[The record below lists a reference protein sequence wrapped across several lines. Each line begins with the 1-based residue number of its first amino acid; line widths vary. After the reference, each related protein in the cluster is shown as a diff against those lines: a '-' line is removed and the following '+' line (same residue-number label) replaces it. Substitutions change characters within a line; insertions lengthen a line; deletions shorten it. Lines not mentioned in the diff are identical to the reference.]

1 MSTNNEAIA
10 DQLREWA
17 KQLSDPRPSGSGALG
32 RVIQGMKEVADNL
45 AEQSVREKWD
55 VAVKSLTDELARLDL
70 EVLVADSI
78 EDYCLTD
85 GYYQIML
92 RYDDVVSLRKTLNGL
107 SPGGSSPS
115 LLPSC
120 LHREEGCILFEEDE

>member
-1 MSTNNEAIA
+1 MSTNDDAIA

-17 KQLSDPRPSGSGALG
+17 KQLSEPRPSGSGAIDL
-32 RVIQGMKEVADNL
+32 VIQGMKEVADDL
-45 AEQSVREKWD
+45 AKQSVREKWD
-55 VAVKSLTDELARLDL
+55 VAVKSLTDQLARLDL

-92 RYDDVVSLRKTLNGL
+92 RYDQLEPLRGK
-107 SPGGSSPS
+107 
-115 LLPSC
+115 LLD
-120 LHREEGCILFEEDE
+120 LATADEVREVLFEEDE

>member
-1 MSTNNEAIA
+1 MSTNDDAIA

-17 KQLSDPRPSGSGALG
+17 KQLSDIRTFSGDLGRVG
-32 RVIQGMKEVADNL
+32 RVIQGMKEVADDL
-45 AEQSVREKWD
+45 AKQSVREKWD
-55 VAVKSLTDELARLDL
+55 VAVKSLTDQLARLDL

-92 RYDDVVSLRKTLNGL
+92 RYDQLEPLRGK
-107 SPGGSSPS
+107 
-115 LLPSC
+115 LLA
-120 LHREEGCILFEEDE
+120 LATADEVREVLFEEDE

>member
-1 MSTNNEAIA
+1 MSTNNEAIIGGLLA

-17 KQLSDPRPSGSGALG
+17 KRLSDLRDTRTINGSGELAH
-32 RVIQGMKEVADNL
+32 VVQGMKEVADNL

-55 VAVKSLTDELARLDL
+55 VAVKSLTDQLVRLDL

-92 RYDDVVSLRKTLNGL
+92 RYDQLEPLRGK
-107 SPGGSSPS
+107 
-115 LLPSC
+115 LLD
-120 LHREEGCILFEEDE
+120 LATADEVREVLFEEDE